1 MVSVYLAPLESSMNF
16 RFTILLVGF
25 LLSGFGLW
33 GCQGTPEAVDPLP
46 SWGATAPRAAVL
58 QFVNRV
64 TDPNGP
70 HFVVEA
76 DRVAVFDNDGTLW
89 SENPIYFQFEF
100 AVELA
105 RQAVIENP
113 VLATREPFRTAVSGE
128 PVEFLENGAHDLME
142 LLLVTHSGTT
152 TTAFAAAAEAWLRD
166 AEHPVTGR
174 SYPSMIYQPMIELLR
189 YLEANGF
196 STWIVSGGGVDFMR
210 VFAEEIYGIPPE
222 RVIGSEVELAYEIG
236 PDGAVL
242 VREPK
247 LFFMNDGPSKVIG
260 IHRRIGRRPIA
271 AFGNSDGDLEMLE
284 WTAAGDGP
292 SFCMFIHHTDAYRE
306 WAYDRSSKVGRLD
319 HGLDRASEEGW
330 TIMDMKRDWTTVFP
344 PLD

>member
-1 MVSVYLAPLESSMNF
+1 
-16 RFTILLVGF
+16 
-25 LLSGFGLW
+25 
-33 GCQGTPEAVDPLP
+33 
-46 SWGATAPRAAVL
+46 
-58 QFVNRV
+58 
-64 TDPNGP
+64 
-70 HFVVEA
+70 
-76 DRVAVFDNDGTLW
+76 
-89 SENPIYFQFEF
+89 
-100 AVELA
+100 
-105 RQAVIENP
+105 
-113 VLATREPFRTAVSGE
+113 
-128 PVEFLENGAHDLME
+128 
-142 LLLVTHSGTT
+142 
-152 TTAFAAAAEAWLRD
+152 
-166 AEHPVTGR
+166 
-174 SYPSMIYQPMIELLR
+174 
-189 YLEANGF
+189 
-196 STWIVSGGGVDFMR
+196 MR

-236 PDGAVL
+236 PGGGVL

-292 SFCMFIHHTDAYRE
+292 SFCMFIHHTDADRE